1 MGAEWRLAAATLHQN
16 GFRTNGLSQNSYG
29 AHRVCSLSC
38 STKGDSAA
46 IPPAV
51 MVQMSRLCCYSAP
64 PSAAKPNEQKTC
76 SPFGPTKWSPWA
88 GRLAPVG
95 RPAGPGRWAACPRVV
110 GRFAPCGWP
119 VGPVWLAGW
128 SRLVRRLVPLGWQV
142 GPGRLA
148 GWPRLGPGW
157 LDGWSRS
164 VGRLAPVG
172 WPVGPSWFTY
182 LFVLGWL
189 GGWPRLLG
197 RLVPVGWSMGTGW
210 VSGAP

>member
-1 MGAEWRLAAATLHQN
+1 MGAEWRLAAANLHQN
-16 GFRTNGLSQNSYG
+16 GFRTNGLIQNSYG

-51 MVQMSRLCCYSAP
+51 LVQMSRLCCYSAP

-119 VGPVWLAGW
+119 AGPVWLAGW
-128 SRLVRRLVPLGWQV
+128 STLVRRLVPLGWQV

-157 LDGWSRS
+157 LDGSSRS

-172 WPVGPSWFTY
+172 WPVGASWF
-182 LFVLGWL
+182 
-189 GGWPRLLG
+189 
-197 RLVPVGWSMGTGW
+197 M
-210 VSGAP
+210 